1 MINKQN
7 SRPGIWAYIFIF
19 LLIYISKDTLL
30 FGTNS
35 NESYANILYI
45 ATPMMI
51 LPLLIYGYL
60 HNKAVDSAAL
70 LAVIALCGTSLACQ
84 FINEEEVNPKYFYA
98 CFMYLLAFLVC
109 TTFSVQTFKKI
120 FVDIVT
126 FLAVASLIAFAIS
139 YILPNFVYRL
149 PLVINEGGHGYGN
162 MVFAM
167 IPYKRAYV
175 TNRCYGIFREPGV
188 YQCFLN
194 MNLMFLLEQEE
205 HPLKSWK
212 FYISLLALVFTFST
226 AGYITCMLVIL
237 IGVLSKKISVNAK
250 MAIPMILA
258 IAAVVFLFEQG
269 IIKYD
274 TAVFKKLQTRNAST
288 NSRFGSILVDLYMV
302 QFSPIIGN
310 GYIFVEENFPIISS
324 EVFGFIPSS
333 NTNTIMKLFAVQG
346 VIHPVLMV
354 WGIFK
359 FCRNNYYRK
368 FWMLNALVYLL
379 LLSNEDF
386 IFNSAFYIIIFY
398 GFAGKGGTA
407 TTHEATAS

>member
-1 MINKQN
+1 MITKRN

-30 FGTNS
+30 FGTNYD
-35 NESYANILYI
+35 ERFATILYVS
-45 ATPMMI
+45 TPLMI
-51 LPLLIYGYL
+51 LPVLIYGFL
-60 HNKAVDSAAL
+60 HNKEISSDAL
-70 LAVIALCGTSLACQ
+70 LVVIALCGTSLACQ
-84 FINEEEVNPKYFYA
+84 FLNETEVNPKYFYA
-98 CFMYLLAFLVC
+98 CLMYLLAFLVC
-109 TTFSVQTFKKI
+109 TTFSVKDFKKI
-120 FVDIVT
+120 FVDIISL
-126 FLAVASLIAFAIS
+126 LAIASLIAFALS
-139 YILPNFVYRL
+139 YIFPSFVYRL
-149 PLVINEGGHGYGN
+149 PRVINEGGHGYGN

-237 IGVLSKKISVNAK
+237 IGVLSRKISLNAK
-250 MAIPMILA
+250 MAIPMILT
-258 IAAVVFLFEQG
+258 IAAIVFLFEEG

-274 TAVFKKLQTRNAST
+274 TAVFKKLQTSNAST

-302 QFSPIIGN
+302 QFGPLIGN

-333 NTNTIMKLFAVQG
+333 NTNTVMKLFAVQG
-346 VIHPVLMV
+346 VIPPVLLV
-354 WGIFK
+354 CGLFK
-359 FCRNNYYRK
+359 FCRNNYCRK
-368 FWMLNALVYLL
+368 YWMLNALVFLL

-386 IFNSAFYIIIFY
+386 IFNTAFFVIMFY
-398 GFAGKGGTA
+398 GFTGEGGTL